1 MKTFFLV
8 SVVSATRILIVD
20 DEDEIRSVLKEH
32 LEHHGYKCSEAANGK
47 EALEILQ
54 KEQFSIVISDV
65 RMPVMDGIELLE
77 RSRQLPEP
85 PVVILMTAYTNLTF
99 EKAREKGAF
108 ALLSKPFSMNQIL
121 ESVLSALK

>member
-1 MKTFFLV
+1 MPT
-8 SVVSATRILIVD
+8 ARILIVD
-20 DEDEIRSVLKEH
+20 DEEEIRSVLKEH
-32 LEHHGYKCSEAANGK
+32 LEFHGYKCAEAANGK

-54 KEQFSIVISDV
+54 KEPVPVVISDV
-65 RMPVMDGIELLE
+65 RMPVLDGIELLE
-77 RSRQLPEP
+77 RSRQLPKP

-121 ESVLSALK
+121 ESVLQALK

>member
-1 MKTFFLV
+1 MRFVPK
-8 SVVSATRILIVD
+8 ARILIVD

-32 LEHHGYKCSEAANGK
+32 LEFHGYECAEAANGK

-54 KEQFSIVISDV
+54 SEPLPIVISDV

-77 RSRQLPEP
+77 RSRQLPKP

-121 ESVLSALK
+121 ESVLKALN